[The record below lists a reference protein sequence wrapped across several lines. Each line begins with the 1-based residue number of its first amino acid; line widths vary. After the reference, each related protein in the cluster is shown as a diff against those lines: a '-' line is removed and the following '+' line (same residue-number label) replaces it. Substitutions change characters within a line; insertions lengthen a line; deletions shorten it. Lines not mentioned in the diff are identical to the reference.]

1 MPQST
6 KTGRGVQR
14 GAYVL
19 AMSLGMVLAG
29 CAPSSPPRITAP
41 LAVDAFAD
49 KPEPLRPLLHR
60 LKVGEARD
68 LVLARMEV
76 GVLSLYYGDLDTARE
91 QFDLALASIETLY
104 ADSESA
110 RNARSLWRQ
119 EGEKD
124 FKGEPYERSMVYYY
138 RGLLYL
144 AEDDFDNAA
153 ASFREGV
160 LQDAFAEE
168 EQYRADFALLIFLDG
183 WANQCRGNTSAAQER
198 YAEVRKLRPDFVSP
212 QAGKSVLALAET
224 GRSPRKVADGIGH
237 GELKFRRGRN
247 FAETR
252 ARITSVSGDAELYPM
267 EDIFFQASTRGGR
280 PIDAVIA
287 GKVAFR
293 QTAVEVGSILSEAS
307 RAVTLAAPVFQGGA
321 GQALGGAGA
330 ALGLVSATSLVVAA
344 NSGTKADTRYW
355 GGLPDAV
362 HVAVLNAP
370 PQAERPMSYWDE
382 KSSRIEGD
390 GMDASVRVW
399 GGKCKLVWGRSRR
412 PEAAPLPRD

>member
-1 MPQST
+1 MLRLM
-6 KTGRGVQR
+6 TGGGVRRGVN
-14 GAYVL
+14 AL
-19 AMSLGMVLAG
+19 ALTLGVALAG
-29 CAPSSPPRITAP
+29 CVPSAPPKVVAP
-41 LAVDAFAD
+41 MAADAYPD
-49 KPEPLRPLLHR
+49 KPEPLRGLLHR
-60 LKVGEARD
+60 LKVGERRD
-68 LVLARMEV
+68 EVLARIEL
-76 GVLSLYYGDLDTARE
+76 GTLSLYYGELDLARE

-104 ADSESA
+104 AGTESA

-153 ASFREGV
+153 ASFREGI

-183 WANQCRGNTSAAQER
+183 WTNQCRGNASAAAER
-198 YAEVRKLRPDFVSP
+198 YAELRKLRPDFIP
-212 QAGKSVLALAET
+212 PPAGNSVLALAET

-247 FAETR
+247 FTETR
-252 ARITSVSGDAELYPM
+252 SRLAIGTADMEMYPL

-280 PIDAVIA
+280 PVDAIIA

-293 QTAVEVGSILSEAS
+293 QAAVEMSNVLSEAS
-307 RAVTLAAPVFQGGA
+307 RAAILASPILQGGA

-330 ALGLVSATSLVVAA
+330 ALGLVSATSLAIAA

-362 HVAVLNAP
+362 HVATLNAP
-370 PQAERPMSYWDE
+370 PQTDRPWSYWDE
-382 KSSRIEGD
+382 KGARVTVEGAD
-390 GMDASVRVW
+390 MVAPIW
-399 GGKCKLVWGRSRR
+399 GKKCKLVWGRSRR